1 MNDRLID
8 FEKLKY
14 IAIRDKLI
22 ANDSEIDEVTLADT
36 LEGETDLT
44 EMLAA
49 TVRALI
55 MDETIAEALQLRI
68 AEMAERLTR
77 FERRA
82 ARRRELVRDAMEDCN
97 IKDIKQ
103 EDFTAALRNS
113 PPKVVVIDESKIPPP
128 FWEQRPH
135 LLKRDLLDAMKDGAQ
150 VEGVMLSNPGMTLSV
165 RTR

>member
-22 ANDSEIDEVTLADT
+22 ANDSEIDEQTLADT

-68 AEMAERLTR
+68 AEMTERLAR
-77 FERRA
+77 FEQRA
-82 ARRRELVRDAMEDCN
+82 ARRRELVRDAMADCD

-113 PPKVVVIDESKIPPP
+113 PPKVVVIDESKIPQKY
-128 FWEQRPH
+128 WEQRPH
-135 LLKRDLLDAMKDGAQ
+135 LRKAELLTALKQELHIEGA
-150 VEGVMLSNPGMTLSV
+150 MLSNPGMTLSV

>member
-1 MNDRLID
+1 MNDPRID

-22 ANDSEIDEVTLADT
+22 ENDSEIDEQTLADT
-36 LEGETDLT
+36 LEGETDLQ

-55 MDETIAEALQLRI
+55 MDETIVEALDLRI
-68 AEMAERLTR
+68 ADMTERRTR

-82 ARRRELVRDAMEDCN
+82 ARRRELVRDAMLDCD
-97 IKDIKQ
+97 IKDIK
-103 EDFTAALRNS
+103 EADFTAALRQS
-113 PPKVVVIDESKIPPP
+113 PPKAVIIDESKIPQT
-128 FWEQRPH
+128 FWEPRPH
-135 LLKRDLLDAMKDGAQ
+135 LRKRELLDAMKEGVQ
-150 VEGVMLSNPGMTLSV
+150 VEGAMLSNPGMTLSV

>member
-22 ANDSEIDEVTLADT
+22 ANDSEIDEQTLADT

-68 AEMAERLTR
+68 AEMAERLAR
-77 FERRA
+77 FEQRA
-82 ARRRELVRDAMEDCN
+82 ARRRELVRDAMADCD

-113 PPKVVVIDESKIPPP
+113 PPKVVVIDESKIPQP

-135 LLKRDLLDAMKDGAQ
+135 LLKRELLDTLKGGTR
-150 VEGVMLSNPGMTLSV
+150 VEGAMLSNPGMTLSV